1 MHKAGNIL
9 AGASSLLICAAP
21 IAAAAPLSLNVTDR
35 TWLWISLLVL
45 PVLLL
50 ALMLLTYISR
60 VNRRLQLLLK
70 QQRQQQ
76 QWQSCRS
83 QVLQLLLAE
92 HTDIQPAL
100 KQVLQSL
107 QQFRR
112 QYHPL
117 LLLDQVH
124 GLPLL
129 IDVDLTLD
137 GERALRQRLTGFND
151 ECATPGLN
159 VLRVP
164 QLGDPSPAFVDC
176 PAGTLQFCAFP
187 LQGERGQ
194 IPGVLLI
201 WQREDFKN
209 TDYEILD
216 DVVSLIAL
224 GLERF
229 LARQQLKQSE
239 ARHRLLTDHASDVI
253 LTMDPQGQLTYVSP
267 AVERLRGYTA
277 AEVLHQHISE
287 TMTAESAQL
296 VQAQIDKSRQLVAQG
311 QLYPEFVAEL
321 EQLHKDGHTIW
332 VEVKTSGIYDEAG
345 EFIGIVGVARDL
357 TERKKAEA
365 QIRHL
370 AQHDSLTGLPNRLL
384 FHDRL
389 AQALLSCSR
398 QQRQLAVLL
407 LDLNGFKPVN
417 DQYGHAVGDELLI
430 AIGQRLRQL
439 LRASDTVARLGGDE
453 FVVLLPQLEQP
464 QQAALVAEKIRLALA
479 EPFSL
484 SAGLLQVGCSI
495 GQAIFPDDGA
505 DSDQLLSVADQR
517 MYQQKQQRQ
526 SGR

>member
-1 MHKAGNIL
+1 MVKAFKQWFIGLSVVLPAGL
-9 AGASSLLICAAP
+9 AHAEL
-21 IAAAAPLSLNVTDR
+21 APLPLQEHSWWWLSLVG
-35 TWLWISLLVL
+35 V
-45 PVLLL
+45 PGLLL
-50 ALMLLTYISR
+50 ALALLTYISR
-60 VNRRLQLLLK
+60 VNRRLQLLVK

-92 HTDIQPAL
+92 HSDIKPVL
-100 KQVLQSL
+100 RQVLQSL

-117 LLLDQVH
+117 LLLDQPQ

-129 IDVDLTLD
+129 IDIDLTLD
-137 GERALRQRLTGFND
+137 GERALRQRLTSFTD

-164 QLGDPSPAFVDC
+164 QLGAPSPAFSGC
-176 PAGTLQFCAFP
+176 AAGSLQFCAFP

-201 WQREDFKN
+201 WQQGDFAAA
-209 TDYEILD
+209 DYEVLD

-267 AVERLRGYTA
+267 AVERLRGYTV
-277 AEVLHQHISE
+277 AEVLRQHICE
-287 TMTAESAQL
+287 TMTPDSAQL
-296 VQAQIDKSRQLVAQG
+296 VQAQIDLSRKLVAEG
-311 QLYPEFVAEL
+311 QPYPEFVAEL
-321 EQLHKDGHTIW
+321 EQRHKAGHTIW
-332 VEVKTSGIYDEAG
+332 VEIKTSGIYDEQG
-345 EFIGIVGVARDL
+345 DFIGIVGVARDL

-365 QIRHL
+365 QIKHL

-384 FHDRL
+384 FRDRL

-407 LDLNGFKPVN
+407 LDLNSFKPVN
-417 DQYGHAVGDELLI
+417 DQYGHGVGDELLI
-430 AIGQRLRQL
+430 AIGERLRQL

-453 FVVLLPQLEQP
+453 FVVLLPQLDQP
-464 QQAALVAEKIRLALA
+464 QQVALVMAKISQALSQ
-479 EPFSL
+479 PFVL
-484 SAGLLQVGCSI
+484 SVGPLQVGCSI
-495 GQAIFPDDGA
+495 GQAVFPADGA
-505 DSDQLLSVADQR
+505 DLDALLMVADQR

-526 SGR
+526 STR